1 MATYLLRTPLVLLA
15 VLAGSLFAESKEL
28 SIVYPEDIFPALR
41 PLLEAASKQSPEL
54 RARRA
59 TVDERVGQ
67 SISQNASGNSSIYMN
82 ARILTGYERRFDISG
97 DSNNSNV
104 KESGGVSTVDGSI
117 WWSKP
122 IFAWGNIER
131 YAEMGTLRVEAA
143 ELEYS
148 EAVRVQLNE
157 VRASFLEWQLA
168 EQQLGI
174 LEENVAQAEGIVA
187 AQKQLQEAGR
197 VSEQQVL
204 ELEAQLLEA
213 EESRAYQLQ
222 QKLYHRDRLALL
234 VGDKAM
240 VDAVGVL
247 PFPEAGFET
256 VSSSSSWFGI
266 LESGEASRP
275 AIEREQRYLEVDST
289 QADVM
294 QRTQRPTV
302 DLVAGVI
309 SGQVDTG
316 QIEDVTIRLT
326 GYVGLQ
332 VRWNIF
338 DGNRSRGEQMAAL
351 ARKRAR
357 EARLDAAIARVRDEG
372 VRLVS
377 DLSFFQTQIEARTRR
392 AQLLARRIE
401 LAENPDAE
409 DRISAKDQLDLRL
422 NYLRAEQRI
431 AAAKAGYLMTMAKLA
446 ALVFEDPVAGA

>member
-1 MATYLLRTPLVLLA
+1 MATPLFRNSYVCLV
-15 VLAGSLFAESKEL
+15 VLAAPLFAQPREL
-28 SIVYPEDIFPALR
+28 SIVYPEDVFPALR
-41 PLLEAASKQSPEL
+41 PLLEAAAKQSPEL

-59 TVDERVGQ
+59 TVDERIGQ
-67 SISQNASGNSSIYMN
+67 SMSQNASRNSSVYMN
-82 ARILTGYERRFDISG
+82 ARVLTGYERRFDVSG
-97 DSNNSNV
+97 SSNSNNI
-104 KESGGVSTVDGSI
+104 ESGSVSTIDGSI
-117 WWSKP
+117 WWNKP

-131 YAEMGTLRVEAA
+131 YAEMGDLRVEAA

-157 VRASFLEWQLA
+157 VRASFLKWQLA

-187 AQKQLQEAGR
+187 AQKQLQEADR
-197 VSEQQVL
+197 VSEQKVL

-222 QKLYHRDRLALL
+222 QKFYFRDRLALL

-247 PFPEAGFET
+247 AFPETGFST
-256 VSSSSSWFGI
+256 VASSGAWLGV

-275 AIEREQRYLEVDST
+275 AIERERRYLEVDST
-289 QADVM
+289 QAEVM
-294 QRTQRPTV
+294 DRTQRPTV
-302 DLVAGVI
+302 DLIAGVV
-309 SGQVDTG
+309 SGQVDTA
-316 QIEDVTIRLT
+316 QVDDVTVRLT

-338 DGNRSRGEQMAAL
+338 DGNRSRGERMAAL
-351 ARKRAR
+351 ARMRAR

-377 DLSFFQTQIEARTRR
+377 DLSFFQTQIEARKRR
-392 AQLLARRIE
+392 SELLARRIE
-401 LAENPDAE
+401 LADSPNAE
-409 DRISAKDQLDLRL
+409 DRISAKDQLDLL
-422 NYLRAEQRI
+422 LDYLRAEQRI
-431 AAAKAGYLMTMAKLA
+431 AAAKASYLMTMAKLA